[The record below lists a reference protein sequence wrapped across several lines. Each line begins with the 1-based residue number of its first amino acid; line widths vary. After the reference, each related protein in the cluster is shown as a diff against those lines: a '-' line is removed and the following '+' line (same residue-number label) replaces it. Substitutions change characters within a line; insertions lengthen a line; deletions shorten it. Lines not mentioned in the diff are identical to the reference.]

1 MGDKH
6 SKYLQKETCD
16 VKCQE
21 VNKKRKLYAQMK
33 KMELELSSTKKKYD
47 MSKNKYY
54 NHIYGPSWIRNKN
67 LKSENSD
74 LETKYERK
82 IEEYMTEF
90 KLLSKNFIDSLY
102 LLKNQKEVIDKNKI
116 FSKTTDDEIQKQQ
129 IDIKQLDIELSTAN
143 RNINFSKNEIKN
155 IEISL
160 KRLQYVFY
168 FISTFVGII
177 ILYIVLKEIIKIY
190 K

>member
-1 MGDKH
+1 M
-6 SKYLQKETCD
+6 LCEFEPC
-16 VKCQE
+16 
-21 VNKKRKLYAQMK
+21 RP
-33 KMELELSSTKKKYD
+33 
-47 MSKNKYY
+47 
-54 NHIYGPSWIRNKN
+54 HIS
-67 LKSENSD
+67 
-74 LETKYERK
+74 
-82 IEEYMTEF
+82 F
-90 KLLSKNFIDSLY
+90 LLSKNFIDSLY

-116 FSKTTDDEIQKQQ
+116 FSKTTDGEIQKQQ